1 MNAGGDQDEARPR
14 ARAPVGEA
22 SRAVEQARGERA
34 RAEYDCV
41 DADGGNQKQNGPPPM
56 IWRNS
61 DITSP
66 LPPLMAAPE
75 TWRVEPARLRPSVV
89 PERPPSVR
97 PAPPL
102 LDR

>member
-1 MNAGGDQDEARPR
+1 MNAGGDQDQARPR
-14 ARAPVGEA
+14 PRAPVGEA

-41 DADGGNQKQNGPPPM
+41 DADGGYQKQNGPPPM

-66 LPPLMAAPE
+66 LPPLRAAPE
-75 TWRVEPARLRPSVV
+75 TCGAEPARLRPSLGPV
-89 PERPPSVR
+89 PPPSVP